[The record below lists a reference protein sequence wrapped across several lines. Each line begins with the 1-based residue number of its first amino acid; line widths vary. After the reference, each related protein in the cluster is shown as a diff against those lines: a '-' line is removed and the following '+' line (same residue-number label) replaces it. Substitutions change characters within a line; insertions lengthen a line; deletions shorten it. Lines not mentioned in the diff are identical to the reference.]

1 MDIIARI
8 NELMSK
14 KGWTAYALSKQTGI
28 STNTIYDWNKGA
40 IPSLENVLK
49 VCDAMDITAEQF
61 FCGVQSYKLSDEENK
76 ILQEWFVLS
85 DLEKKAMFSMIDT
98 FKVLKRD

>member
-49 VCDAMDITAEQF
+49 VCDAMDIIPHQ
-61 FCGVQSYKLSDEENK
+61 LM
-76 ILQEWFVLS
+76 
-85 DLEKKAMFSMIDT
+85 LEAKHYG
-98 FKVLKRD
+98 